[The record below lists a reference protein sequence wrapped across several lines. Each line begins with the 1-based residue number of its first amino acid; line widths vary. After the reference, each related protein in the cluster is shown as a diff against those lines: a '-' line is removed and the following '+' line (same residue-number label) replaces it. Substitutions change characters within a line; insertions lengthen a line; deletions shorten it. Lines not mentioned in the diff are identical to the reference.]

1 MKKLLWLDDYRDPFG
16 DFSEWLMFSPIGQDV
31 EVHWVKNYEEF
42 TKWIYRNG
50 LPDGIC
56 FDHDLD
62 DQHYTPEEL
71 WTDYAKS
78 KQYQEAQKYTEK
90 TGYDCAKFLTEY
102 CIDYSKELPKWYS
115 HSANPVGRDN
125 IDRLLINFLRRV

>member
-16 DFSEWLMFSPIGQDV
+16 DFAEWLMFSPIGRDI

-42 TKWIYRNG
+42 TKWIYTNG
-50 LPDGIC
+50 LPAGIC

-90 TGYDCAKFLTEY
+90 TGYDCAKFLTDY